1 MDFLVFVYQSNPI
14 LAAMKALSIL
24 FTLVLFSQIAF
35 SQGQVSG
42 VVKDKSSQK
51 PIEFASV
58 ALYKSSDSTLLN
70 GGITDAEGKF
80 LIDNLPQGS
89 YYAMA
94 SFLGYKTLII
104 SSIQLSK
111 NEKKALEPIFLSS
124 DLQELQGVEVQG
136 QRISTDFQT
145 QKQSFSADNFESSK
159 GGTATDVLRNL
170 PGVSI
175 NAEGQVAIRGSS
187 GFVVMINGKPVQG
200 DPVGILGQLPANAIE
215 KVEWISSPSAQYDS
229 EGKAGIINITT
240 SKGSTDGLFLQV
252 NTRAG
257 LPSIENYDNAESQKR
272 YGSDFNL
279 NYVKDKWDISLG
291 SSYQRNDQSG
301 RRVGNVITYSGDT
314 ETHFPSNG
322 ERSIN
327 ELNYSGRFTLG
338 YTPSANTN
346 FTLGFYAGVRDR
358 VRTADILYF
367 DNHRVVNG
375 QRTPPFQY
383 FNANDQNRRGDFALG
398 SLDYN
403 HTFGSKAKLS
413 SSFLYEYTMLGGP
426 TINRNLG
433 YPNLSFVYQD
443 EYNTNDNPLNGV
455 RWNLDYT
462 FKTLSIGQ
470 LQAGY
475 QFRYLNHVGDFF
487 YERKNNETGLF
498 ELVPEFSSEV
508 NLNRLIH
515 AGYLQL
521 NKSIKKWSY
530 GVGVRVEFMN
540 RDFQL
545 QDKRNTIDTLYQ
557 YNYIRPFFSGN
568 LAYQAKEDLTW
579 KLNFSQRVERET
591 TFKMNPFP
599 EREHSETLEQ
609 GDPNVLPEFID
620 QLEGGMIKTW
630 KDNSFFATAYYTR
643 VKNLVNRVNTVYND
657 SILNRIYSNV
667 GIGQSVGLEMGSEL
681 FFTQKWKGFFGGNV
695 YRYSINGDFD
705 NRPINQSS
713 WVYSIN
719 FNTTVTLSP
728 TLTTQFTFNYLS
740 NRVTAQGEDSR
751 FYQPSL
757 NVKKSFLD
765 NRLSLNLQWLNMD
778 LGLLRSN
785 EQRITTFRPRDF
797 YTTTNYIYEVD
808 MLIVNLS
815 YTINGSKNRSKF
827 VKSEFGEK
835 EF

>member
-1 MDFLVFVYQSNPI
+1 MDFLVFVYQSHPI
-14 LAAMKALSIL
+14 LAVVKALSLL
-24 FTLVLFSQIAF
+24 FTFYLFSHMAF
-35 SQGQVSG
+35 SQGQLSG
-42 VVKDKSSQK
+42 IVKDKSSQK
-51 PIEFASV
+51 RIEFASV
-58 ALYKSSDSTLLN
+58 AIYKSSDSTLLN
-70 GGITDAEGKF
+70 GGITDVEGSF
-80 LIDNLPQGS
+80 MINNLPQGS
-89 YYAMA
+89 FYAVV
-94 SFLGYKTLII
+94 SFLGYKSQTI
-104 SSIQLSK
+104 SGILLGR
-111 NEKKALEPIFLSS
+111 NEKKSLDPIFLSS
-124 DLQELQGVEVQG
+124 DLRELQGVDVQG
-136 QRISTDFQT
+136 QRIATDFQT
-145 QKQSFSADNFESSK
+145 QKQSFSAENFESAK

-175 NAEGQVAIRGSS
+175 NAEGRVSIRGNI
-187 GFVVMINGKPVQG
+187 GFVVMINGRPVQG
-200 DPVGILGQLPANAIE
+200 DPVSILSQLPANAIE

-240 SKGSTDGLFLQV
+240 SRGATDGLFLQV
-252 NTRAG
+252 NSRAG

-272 YGSDFNL
+272 YGGDFNL

-291 SSYQRNDQSG
+291 GSYQRNDQSG
-301 RRVGNVITYSGDT
+301 RRVGNVITYDGNT

-322 ERSIN
+322 ERSID
-327 ELNYSGRFTLG
+327 EVNYSGRFTLG
-338 YTPSANTN
+338 FTPDSKNN
-346 FTLGFYAGVRDR
+346 FNLGFYAGVRDR

-367 DNHRVVNG
+367 DNHRVVDG
-375 QRTPPFQY
+375 QRTAPFQY

-398 SLDYN
+398 SLDYT

-433 YPNLSFVYQD
+433 YPNLSQVYQD
-443 EYNTNDNPLNGV
+443 EYNTNDNPLNGF

-462 FKTLSIGQ
+462 FKPLPIGK
-470 LQAGY
+470 LQTGY

-487 YERKNNETGLF
+487 YERKNNETGRF
-498 ELVPEFSSEV
+498 ELVPEFSSKV
-508 NLNRLIH
+508 NLNRVIH

-521 NKSIKKWSY
+521 DKSIKKWSY
-530 GVGVRVEFMN
+530 GAGMRVEAMN

-545 QDKRNTIDTLYQ
+545 QDKSNTLDTLYQ
-557 YNYIRPFFSGN
+557 YDYIRPFFSGN
-568 LAYQAKEDLTW
+568 LSYKAKEDLTW

-609 GDPNVLPEFID
+609 GDPNVLPEFIN
-620 QLEGGMIKTW
+620 QLEGGLIKTW

-667 GIGQSVGLEMGSEL
+667 GTGQSVGLEMGSEL
-681 FFTQKWKGFFGGNV
+681 FFTEKWKGFFGGNV
-695 YRYSINGDFD
+695 YHYSINGEFD
-705 NRPINQSS
+705 KRPVNQSA
-713 WVYSIN
+713 WVYSVN

-728 TLTTQFTFNYLS
+728 TLSTQFTFNYLS

-757 NVKKSFLD
+757 NIKKSFLD
-765 NRLSLNLQWLNMD
+765 NRLTLNFQWQNMD
-778 LGLLRSN
+778 LGLLKSN

-808 MLIVNLS
+808 ILVLNLS
-815 YTINGSKNRSKF
+815 YAINGSKNRSKF

>member
-1 MDFLVFVYQSNPI
+1 MDFLVFVYQSHPI
-14 LAAMKALSIL
+14 LAVVKALSLL
-24 FTLVLFSQIAF
+24 FTFYLFSHMAF
-35 SQGQVSG
+35 SQGQLSG
-42 VVKDKSSQK
+42 IVKDKSSQK

-58 ALYKSSDSTLLN
+58 AIYKSSDSTLLN
-70 GGITDAEGKF
+70 GGITDVEGSF
-80 LIDNLPQGS
+80 MINNLPQGS
-89 YYAMA
+89 FYAVV
-94 SFLGYKTLII
+94 SFLGYKSQTI
-104 SSIQLSK
+104 SGIQLGR
-111 NEKKALEPIFLSS
+111 NEKKSLDPIFLSS
-124 DLQELQGVEVQG
+124 DLRELQGVDVQG
-136 QRISTDFQT
+136 QRIATDFQT
-145 QKQSFSADNFESSK
+145 QKQSFSAENFESAK

-175 NAEGQVAIRGSS
+175 NAEGRVSIRGNT
-187 GFVVMINGKPVQG
+187 GFVVMINGRPVQG
-200 DPVGILGQLPANAIE
+200 DPVSILSQLPANAIE

-240 SKGSTDGLFLQV
+240 SRGATDGLFLQV
-252 NTRAG
+252 NSRAG

-272 YGSDFNL
+272 YGGDFNL
-279 NYVKDKWDISLG
+279 NYAKDKWDISLG
-291 SSYQRNDQSG
+291 GSYQRNDQSG
-301 RRVGNVITYSGDT
+301 RRVGNVITYDGNT

-322 ERSIN
+322 ERSID
-327 ELNYSGRFTLG
+327 EVNYSGRLTLG
-338 YTPSANTN
+338 FTPDSKNN
-346 FTLGFYAGVRDR
+346 FNLGFYAGVRDR

-367 DNHRVVNG
+367 DNHRVVDG
-375 QRTPPFQY
+375 QRTAPFQY

-398 SLDYN
+398 SLDYT

-433 YPNLSFVYQD
+433 YPNLSQVYQD
-443 EYNTNDNPLNGV
+443 EYNTNDNPLNGF

-462 FKTLSIGQ
+462 FKPLPIVK
-470 LQAGY
+470 LQTGY

-487 YERKNNETGLF
+487 YERKNNETGRF
-498 ELVPEFSSEV
+498 ELVPEFSSKV
-508 NLNRLIH
+508 NLNRVIH

-521 NKSIKKWSY
+521 DKSIKKWSY
-530 GVGVRVEFMN
+530 GAGMRVEAMN

-545 QDKRNTIDTLYQ
+545 KDKSNTLDTLYQ
-557 YNYIRPFFSGN
+557 YDYIRPFFSGN
-568 LAYQAKEDLTW
+568 LSYKAKEDLTW

-609 GDPNVLPEFID
+609 GDPNVLPEFIN
-620 QLEGGMIKTW
+620 QLEGGLIKTW
-630 KDNSFFATAYYTR
+630 NDNSFFATAYYTR

-667 GIGQSVGLEMGSEL
+667 GTGQSVGLEIGSEL
-681 FFTQKWKGFFGGNV
+681 FFTEKWKGFFGGNV
-695 YRYSINGDFD
+695 YHYSINGEFD
-705 NRPINQSS
+705 KRPVNQSA
-713 WVYSIN
+713 WVYSVN

-728 TLTTQFTFNYLS
+728 TLSTQFTFNYLS

-751 FYQPSL
+751 FYQPSI
-757 NVKKSFLD
+757 NIKKSFLD
-765 NRLSLNLQWLNMD
+765 NRLTLNFQWQNMD
-778 LGLLRSN
+778 LGLLKSN

-808 MLIVNLS
+808 ILVLNLS